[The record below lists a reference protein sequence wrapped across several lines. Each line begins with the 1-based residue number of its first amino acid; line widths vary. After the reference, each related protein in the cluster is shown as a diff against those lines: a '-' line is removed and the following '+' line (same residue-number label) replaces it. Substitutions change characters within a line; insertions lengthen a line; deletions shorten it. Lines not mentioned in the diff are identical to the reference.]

1 MVKGRLGAGK
11 TIQRRVP
18 TAIAT
23 ANGEVQM
30 WQKEQGKMG
39 GGDLT

>member
-1 MVKGRLGAGK
+1 MVKGEAWAGK
-11 TIQRRVP
+11 TIPRRMP

-39 GGDLT
+39 WGI